1 MKKFSKIAISTV
13 LALLMILPILIIPTT
28 TAKNLNLPEGA
39 DRIDYY
45 NAGGQVDVSLPTP
58 LPANFP
64 ASATAMQLRFCHFE
78 TPNAD
83 QSFDNLIIY
92 IYMTYKGKTDWQPFV
107 EYTTSEDSAVF
118 ERAFWSGTFMEWD
131 ATKFGLSASLSA
143 DNIIVVP
150 EGTLTVDR
158 HGNDV
163 TVNLNA
169 QQEAKIAG
177 TVNTKIIIPS
187 FNLELTN
194 YGESIHYTG
203 SKLMT
208 GWPFASGYTIVHEE
222 LRFNAE
228 GTITSVWY
236 PNGAATTNSHL
247 VMHGT
252 HTFYPPAA

>member
-1 MKKFSKIAISTV
+1 MKKISRILVSTIF
-13 LALLMILPILIIPTT
+13 ALLITMPILILPT

-45 NAGGQVDVSLPTP
+45 NAGGQVDVLLPTP

-83 QSFDNLIIY
+83 QSFDNLIVY
-92 IYMTYKGKTDWQPFV
+92 IFMTYKGKTDWQPFA
-107 EYTTSEDSAVF
+107 EFTTSADSAVF
-118 ERAFWSGTFMEWD
+118 ERVFWSGTFME
-131 ATKFGLSASLSA
+131 FSPSASYGA
-143 DNIIVVP
+143 DNVIVVP
-150 EGTLTVDR
+150 EGTLIVDR

-163 TVNLNA
+163 TVNLNSP
-169 QQEAKIAG
+169 QQAKIAG
-177 TVNTKIIIPS
+177 TVNTKITIPAFS
-187 FNLELTN
+187 LELKN
-194 YGESIHYTG
+194 YGESIQYTG

-208 GWPFASGYTIVHEE
+208 GWPAASGYTIIHEE
-222 LRFNAE
+222 LRFNAD
-228 GTITSVWY
+228 GTITNVWY

-252 HTFYPPAA
+252 HTFYTPAA

>member
-1 MKKFSKIAISTV
+1 MKKNSKIVVSTIF
-13 LALLMILPILIIPTT
+13 ALLIIMPILILPA

-39 DRIDYY
+39 ERIDYY

-58 LPANFP
+58 LPTNFP
-64 ASATAMQLRFCHFE
+64 TSATAMQLRFCHFE
-78 TPNAD
+78 TPNAK

-92 IYMTYKGKTDWQPFV
+92 IFMTYKGKTDWQPFV
-107 EYTTSEDSAVF
+107 EFTTSEDSAVF
-118 ERAFWSGTFMEWD
+118 ERTFWSGTFIEWD

-143 DNIIVVP
+143 DNVIVVP

-169 QQEAKIAG
+169 EKQAKIAG
-177 TVNTKIIIPS
+177 TMNTKITIPM
-187 FNLELTN
+187 FKLELKN

-228 GTITSVWY
+228 GTITSVCY

-252 HTFYPPAA
+252 HTFYSPAA